1 MDAARRRA
9 DPWAGSARTVTV
21 PGALRPK
28 GWSPLPTRPLSRI
41 TLPLPSQE
49 QMAKPLRL
57 TSEKLTDEQRN

>member
-9 DPWAGSARTVTV
+9 DPWAGSPRTVTV
-21 PGALRPK
+21 PRCSSAQGLV
-28 GWSPLPTRPLSRI
+28 SPAYPLSRI